1 MGGHWA
7 KHLARKKAVSDLT
20 VGVLCFSAARISS
33 YIVQSINRAVL
44 VIGLQK
50 IYSHAHTERGGGE
63 PLALVG
69 FLLRI

>member
-50 IYSHAHTERGGGE
+50 IYSHAHTEQGGGR
-63 PLALVG
+63 PSPSLD
-69 FLLRI
+69 FC